1 MPNIH
6 PTALISPD
14 ARISSN
20 VEIGPYVIIGKDV
33 RIGAGCRIE
42 GHAQVMNSV
51 EIGEGCLLGHGAVI
65 GGDPQDK
72 GFSPTTLSHVVIGSG
87 NVFREHVTVHR
98 SIYEG
103 GVTRIGNGNF
113 LMVGSHVGHD
123 AVLGNDNT
131 LANNCLLGGHVE
143 LGDRNFLGG
152 GAAFHQFIRVG
163 ELCMVKGLS
172 AVSQD
177 VPPFIIVSGSN
188 QVRGLNSIGMRR
200 AGYDSS
206 TIRNIRIGFGVMYLE
221 GLARCAA
228 LEKADSMDLFPE
240 ARLFIDFFRNPS
252 RKGICMP

>member
-1 MPNIH
+1 MARIH
-6 PTALISPD
+6 PTALVSPG
-14 ARISSN
+14 ARISDD
-20 VEIGPYVIIGKDV
+20 VEIGPYAVIGNKA

-51 EIGEGCLLGHGAVI
+51 EIGEDCLLGHGAVI

-72 GFSPTTLSHVVIGSG
+72 AFHHSTLSHVVIGSG
-87 NVFREHVTVHR
+87 NVFREHVTIHR

-103 GVTRIGNGNF
+103 GVTRIGNDNF

-123 AVLGNDNT
+123 TVIGNDNT

-143 LGDRNFLGG
+143 LGNGNFLGG

-200 AGYDSS
+200 AGYDAD
-206 TIRNIRIGFGVMYLE
+206 TIRNIKVGFGVMYLQ
-221 GLARCAA
+221 GLARNAA
-228 LEKADSMDLFPE
+228 LEKAASMDLNSE
-240 ARLFIDFFRNPS
+240 ARSFIDFFRTPS